1 MDFRVMVADMVAV
14 AAVLMPMELLVL
26 VQGVLLE

>member
-1 MDFRVMVADMVAV
+1 
-14 AAVLMPMELLVL
+14 MPQLVEQLVGQQLLVEEQEVFLVL